1 MRILQVMK
9 MGTGVLKEEGRPM
22 PKKLQIEL
30 AKKLLSKRGISP
42 DVVDLE
48 AEIDSSLHFDE
59 NMRELSRKVGI
70 PLTKALEERVRD
82 TYIEDD
88 DSHKHE
94 ELLREWLVMELG
106 EDEFYE
112 ILDEMEEEEELKK
125 EKAKIIREEIDQMIR
140 ETDEFIQEEYQS
152 RMRQLIE
159 YWSELEKQGI
169 LLEYLS
175 SLIAPHVEGEKYDE
189 IRKAILLVLATS
201 TDFGIHR
208 ARIHCLLIGQP
219 GTAKT
224 EFLNWINT
232 YLAPYGLKT
241 EFIDA
246 TRMSRVGLTV
256 DARGKEP
263 RPGALIKAHKGLAL
277 IDELDKAKKGDLDG
291 LLQAMETGKVKI
303 TVGGVDEWFDAEVR
317 VIATANEDNFTA
329 QLIDRFDFVFH
340 LERPTIDE
348 RKSTVDKLVDLFFG
362 EMDIG
367 RPAFELSQYLRY
379 IASYHPKAT
388 PDVRNTIKKVMK
400 AYIDL
405 RKDSKLT
412 ESSYRNFELSI
423 FRIAYAIAKIHRRDV
438 KPIDVV
444 EALKM
449 KDPEIKKNETI
460 LATLYAIVRNGLDI

>member
-1 MRILQVMK
+1 
-9 MGTGVLKEEGRPM
+9 
-22 PKKLQIEL
+22 
-30 AKKLLSKRGISP
+30 
-42 DVVDLE
+42 
-48 AEIDSSLHFDE
+48 
-59 NMRELSRKVGI
+59 
-70 PLTKALEERVRD
+70 
-82 TYIEDD
+82 
-88 DSHKHE
+88 
-94 ELLREWLVMELG
+94 
-106 EDEFYE
+106 
-112 ILDEMEEEEELKK
+112 
-125 EKAKIIREEIDQMIR
+125 
-140 ETDEFIQEEYQS
+140 
-152 RMRQLIE
+152 MRQLIE
-159 YWSELEKQGI
+159 YWSELERQGI

-175 SLIAPHVEGEKYDE
+175 SLIAPHIEGEKYDE

-263 RPGALIKAHKGLAL
+263 KPGALIKAHKGLAL

-329 QLIDRFDFVFH
+329 QLKDRFDFVFQ

-362 EMDIG
+362 DMDIG
-367 RPAFELSQYLRY
+367 RPAFELAQYLRY
-379 IASYHPKAT
+379 ISSYHPKAS
-388 PDVRNTIKKVMK
+388 PEVRESIKKVMR

-438 KPIDVV
+438 RPVDIV
-444 EALKM
+444 EALKL

-460 LATLYAIVRNGLDI
+460 LATLYAIVRNGLEI